1 MSRER
6 IHKAGDVAAVRLP
19 PQILEDLGIGIGDE
33 VEMSIK
39 EGAIILRPLDEPEP
53 ARKIEEASTAVI
65 DRRKSAYE
73 ELARGAD

>member
-19 PQILEDLGIGIGDE
+19 PQVLEDLGIGIGDE
-33 VEMSIK
+33 VEMSVN
-39 EGAIILRPLDEPEP
+39 EGAIVLRPIDEAVR
-53 ARKIEEASTAVI
+53 ARKIEDVSTSVI

>member
-6 IHKAGDVAAVRLP
+6 IHKAGDAAAVRLP
-19 PQILEDLGIGIGDE
+19 PQILEDLGISIGDE
-33 VEMSIK
+33 VEMSVK
-39 EGAIILRPLDEPEP
+39 EGAIMLRPIDEAE
-53 ARKIEEASTAVI
+53 RTRRIEDASTAVI

>member
-53 ARKIEEASTAVI
+53 ARKIEDASTAVI